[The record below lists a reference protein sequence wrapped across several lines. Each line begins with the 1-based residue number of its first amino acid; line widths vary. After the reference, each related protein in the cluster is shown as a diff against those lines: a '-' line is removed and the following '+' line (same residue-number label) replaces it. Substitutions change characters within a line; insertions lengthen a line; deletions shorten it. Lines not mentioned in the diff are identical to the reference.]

1 MTVTTASI
9 ARRDTCRLCG
19 STDLEL
25 VFALAPSAI
34 ADDYV
39 PSERLHEKPPAF
51 PLDLFLCRACK
62 HTQLLDSIDP
72 ELLFRNYTYVTS
84 VSLGLV
90 DHFEKVAAKLIS
102 RFELAPGSL
111 VVEIGSN
118 DGTLLRFLKQSGA
131 SVLGIDPATEIAS
144 RASASG
150 IETIPAF
157 FTSKEAERIEKTH
170 GKASLFIANNVFAH
184 ANNLGDIADGIR
196 RLLRPDGVFVFEV
209 SYMVDIVQ
217 NMIWDTIFHE
227 HLSYHAVRP
236 FVNFFNLHGMEL
248 FDIER
253 ISTKGGSIR
262 GYAQLKGGPQLIAP
276 VVSELIG
283 LEEKLEFGEAKTF
296 RAFGDRIDAARDAL
310 LELLAKLNSEG
321 KRIAG
326 YGASATVTTLLHHFE
341 LGGKLDFIVDDNPV
355 KQGTYS
361 PGQHIPVLPSAALV
375 ERKPDYVVILAWI
388 YADPIIKKNQAY
400 LDAGGHFIIPNPALK
415 VV

>member
-1 MTVTTASI
+1 MTAVQTSI
-9 ARRDTCRLCG
+9 TRRDTCRLCH
-19 STDLEL
+19 SRDLEL
-25 VFALAPSAI
+25 VVPFAPSAI

-39 PSERLHEKPPAF
+39 PAERLSEKQPTF

-90 DHFEKVAAKLIS
+90 DHFEKLAAQLVS
-102 RFELAPGSL
+102 RFKLGPDSL

-131 SVLGIDPATEIAS
+131 KVLGIDPATEIAK
-144 RASASG
+144 RATASG
-150 IETIPAF
+150 IETIPTF
-157 FTSKEAERIEKTH
+157 FNLAVAEEIEKKH

-184 ANNLGDIADGIR
+184 ADNLGDIAEGIR
-196 RLLRPDGVFVFEV
+196 HLLRPGGVFVFEV

-217 NMIWDTIFHE
+217 KMIWDTIFHE

-236 FVNFFNLHGMEL
+236 FRVFFDLHGLEL

-253 ISTKGGSIR
+253 ISTKGGSLR
-262 GYAQLKGGPQLIAP
+262 GFVQLKGDAQPIRPVIA
-276 VVSELIG
+276 ELVA
-283 LEEKLEFGEAKTF
+283 LEEKLAFGEADTF
-296 RAFGDRIDAARDAL
+296 RDFGARINALRD
-310 LELLAKLNSEG
+310 ELLQLLQKLRREG

-341 LGGKLDFIVDDNPV
+341 LGHKLDFIVDDNPV

-361 PGQHIPVLPSAALV
+361 PGQHIPVLPSSALA
-375 ERKPDYVVILAWI
+375 EQKPDYVVILAWV
-388 YADPIIKKNQAY
+388 YSGPIIQKNASFLEQ
-400 LDAGGHFIIPNPALK
+400 GGHFIIPNPK
-415 VV
+415 IRIV